1 MLLRNAFHPDLEFQ
15 PIEIRGFP
23 CLLAIG
29 VRSLA
34 ILRTPK
40 KSPSFRLADA
50 LHQVMSDLRDLQRE
64 RADLASQR
72 FDLIRA
78 LADKRRPHHAI
89 DADERQLLAAERKLA
104 DVERR
109 IAAAE
114 R

>member
-1 MLLRNAFHPDLEFQ
+1 MRVQ
-15 PIEIRGFP
+15 
-23 CLLAIG
+23 

-40 KSPSFRLADA
+40 QSPRFRRTEA
-50 LHQVMSDLRDLQRE
+50 LNLVMSNLTELRRE
-64 RADLASQR
+64 KADLVSQR

-78 LADKRRPHHAI
+78 LADKRRPQHAI
-89 DADERQLLAAERKLA
+89 DADERQLLAVERKLA

-109 IAAAE
+109 LAAAE